1 MTHET
6 RLRPASDAPPGR
18 ERLPWPRRSRRGL
31 ITVLLTAAVVAF
43 VLVGILAIY
52 SRVQTSIGTQ
62 SVQSV
67 LTAAEAALRRAYASQ
82 PQYDANL
89 TEVLW
94 SAMPSNAIQGT
105 GANRE
110 IVTPWG
116 GEIFAGGG
124 DTPDDDGTGT
134 ASNNRFFI
142 TVLNLPEAACENLAQ
157 GYLNRAEVVGLD
169 VEGAGATAFTQ
180 VNTAA
185 QIQAFDSVAE
195 IVTECDGDDDDKFAV
210 VFRG

>member
-6 RLRPASDAPPGR
+6 RLRPASDAPPAR

-31 ITVLLTAAVVAF
+31 TTVLLTAAVVAF

-142 TVLNLPEAACENLAQ
+142 TILNLPEAACENLAQ